1 MVLLG
6 NRKKNHLGQLMEENT
21 NHITKLLSFI
31 FLSAHLS
38 LLGRLEMASQAK
50 GGFGHM
56 DPGVRMKMTCFIF
69 SYLSRAREQILHLCC
84 LKIMEFSPDR
94 QFYTWLSSKG
104 VG

>member
-1 MVLLG
+1 MFLLG
-6 NRKKNHLGQLMEENT
+6 NRKKNHLGQLMEGNT
-21 NHITKLLSFI
+21 KPISKLLTFI

-69 SYLSRAREQILHLCC
+69 SYLSRTREQILHLRC
-84 LKIMEFSPDR
+84 LKIMDFSPDR
-94 QFYTWLSSKG
+94 QFYTWLSSKR